1 MIYRQ
6 VVVLLKKIISYLLII
21 LLLVYST
28 LIASAET
35 IPEVSAQC
43 AILINADNFK
53 TLYAKNENERRPMA
67 STTKIMTAL
76 ITLEKAAVNN
86 KIVNITDEMVR
97 VEGSS
102 MGLKP
107 GDKVTLKSLAEGM
120 LSVSGNDAANSAAI
134 SIAGSIPKFAEL
146 MNKRAVELNL
156 TNTHFV
162 TPSGLDDKEH
172 YTTARDLALLAAAAM
187 KNPDFENITS
197 KKSITVDYINPNT
210 TRRFT
215 NHNKLLSLYDGC
227 IGVKTGF
234 TKKSG
239 RCLVSAAERNG
250 IRLIAVTL
258 NAPNDWDDHKKLLDY
273 GFGKVTN
280 VKIDDSAYSIQIPV
294 VGGVT
299 DSVSLKGSAGNDV
312 TVDSDE
318 ANNIKRTVELPKFVY
333 APLENGQVVGKIR
346 YTLNSN
352 TIATTDIVV
361 VSQVNKPEIKENLIQ
376 KIFNGIKNIF
386 T

>member
-1 MIYRQ
+1 
-6 VVVLLKKIISYLLII
+6 LLKKIISYLLII

>member
-1 MIYRQ
+1 M
-6 VVVLLKKIISYLLII
+6 LKKIISYLLII

>member
-1 MIYRQ
+1 M
-6 VVVLLKKIISYLLII
+6 LKKIISYLLII

-312 TVDSDE
+312 TVDADE

-376 KIFNGIKNIF
+376 KIFSWIENIF

>member
-352 TIATTDIVV
+352 TIATTDIVDRKSV
-361 VSQVNKPEIKENLIQ
+361 V
-376 KIFNGIKNIF
+376 
-386 T
+386 

>member
-1 MIYRQ
+1 M
-6 VVVLLKKIISYLLII
+6 LKKIISYLLII

-86 KIVNITDEMVR
+86 KIVNITDEMAR